1 MLRYLSTHSQNI
13 VNVHHMEQMAALKED
28 VKMAQNKLEKFQ
40 QQLSSSRSGE
50 AEQLKRLGREN

>member
-1 MLRYLSTHSQNI
+1 
-13 VNVHHMEQMAALKED
+13 MEQMAALKED